1 MARPRRSCFHPRVRP
16 TCSTLA
22 LVALAACAGPAA
34 ERLPPLPTGHT
45 EAAARETLS
54 RFARALQAGRW
65 PEAYALLSGRWR
77 SAYTPSRLGIDYD
90 GAGPLG
96 REETERI
103 LALLAAGAPLAAHGD
118 RLALP
123 VGTGRAAVLVPEGVG
138 WRVDAHE

>member
-1 MARPRRSCFHPRVRP
+1 MASRPRSWFHPRVRRAY
-16 TCSTLA
+16 SALA

-54 RFARALQAGRW
+54 RFARALQARRW

-77 SAYTPSRLGIDYD
+77 ATYTPSRLAVDFE

-96 REETERI
+96 REEAERV
-103 LALLAAGAPLAAHGD
+103 LALLAAGAPLAAQGD

-123 VGTGRAAVLVPEGVG
+123 VGTGRAALLLPEDGG
-138 WRVDAHE
+138 WRVDALE